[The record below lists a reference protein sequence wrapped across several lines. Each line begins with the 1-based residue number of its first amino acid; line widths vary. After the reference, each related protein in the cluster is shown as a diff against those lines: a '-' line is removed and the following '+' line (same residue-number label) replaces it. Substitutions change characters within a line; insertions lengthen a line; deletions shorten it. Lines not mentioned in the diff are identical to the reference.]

1 MKSLDIILNREAIYE
16 DVRRLAGYS
25 GKKTTDT
32 QGDTAYEVM
41 HITKEEEE
49 VLHVFY
55 KEAYATLM
63 DVLKTFLVTE
73 GESGHILCSMPS
85 SWDENLTESVKDTVH
100 EYMVSFVVSKWY
112 RIVKQDK
119 ESAEL
124 NDASLK
130 MTELRKKLYWKRKP
144 VLKTHK

>member
-1 MKSLDIILNREAIYE
+1 MKSLDIILNRETIFE
-16 DVRRLAGYS
+16 DVRRLAAYS

-49 VLHVFY
+49 VLQVFY

-63 DVLKTFLVTE
+63 DVLKPFLVTE
-73 GESGHILCSMPS
+73 RVPSGHILCSMPN
-85 SWDENLTESVKDTVH
+85 SWDENLEGSVRDTVH
-100 EYMVSFVVSKWY
+100 EYMVSFVVSKWF

-119 ESAEL
+119 EAAEI
-124 NDASLK
+124 NDANAK
-130 MTELRKKLYWKRKP
+130 MIELRKKLYWKRKP
-144 VLKTHK
+144 TLRTT